1 MSKYDKLWEYVAKC
15 EKTPLALSFEEAE
28 GIAGVPIDH
37 SFLRYKRELE
47 GYGGRVVKIS
57 LKESSIVFERNAEQ
71 AEKGDNAD
79 DPCKNK
85 RGML

>member
-15 EKTPLALSFEEAE
+15 EKTPLVLSFEEAE

-37 SFLRYKRELE
+37 SLLRYKRELE

-57 LKESSIVFERNAEQ
+57 LKEKSILFEKNGETRED
-71 AEKGDNAD
+71 GDKAH
-79 DPCKNK
+79 
-85 RGML
+85 